1 MGSLRSF
8 ALSLALAVVACDR
21 PHPLVICHNSN
32 CTGDT
37 RSSNSDTIEG
47 LRAALALTYDGGR
60 LLDGIE
66 LDLLWDTPRDRCA
79 FAHDPETAPTRADV
93 SVAVDE
99 LRTWANT
106 QVDPMIV
113 ILDAKPADDPAAF
126 VNCVVSAADSLTNST
141 VLDVYISSGDPAL
154 LRAIDAAQ
162 VRRGLSLRLT
172 AGFASPAPLSSG
184 VPLSGFVDIPLFGV
198 AYHPRWITDQQVSA
212 FHDAGLEL
220 FFWSHVLTV
229 ETLDSIDRYQ
239 PFAVGTDDVEL
250 LRGWVDG

>member
-1 MGSLRSF
+1 MF
-8 ALSLALAVVACDR
+8 VLALAACDR

-37 RSSNSDTIEG
+37 GSANSDTIEG

-79 FAHDPETAPTRADV
+79 FAHDPETAPTRVDV

-99 LRTWANT
+99 LRAWAST
-106 QVDPMIV
+106 QTVSMIV

-126 VNCVVSAADSLTNST
+126 VQCVVGAAESLANSPA
-141 VLDVYISSGDPAL
+141 LDVYISSGEPPL
-154 LRAIDAAQ
+154 LRAINAEQA
-162 VRRGLSLRLT
+162 RRGLSLRLT
-172 AGFASPAPLSSG
+172 AGFASPEPLSSG

-198 AYHPRWITDQQVSA
+198 AYHPRWLTDQQVSA
-212 FHDAGLEL
+212 FADAGLEL

-229 ETLDSIDRYQ
+229 ETLDSIDRYE

-250 LRGWVDG
+250 LRGWIDG